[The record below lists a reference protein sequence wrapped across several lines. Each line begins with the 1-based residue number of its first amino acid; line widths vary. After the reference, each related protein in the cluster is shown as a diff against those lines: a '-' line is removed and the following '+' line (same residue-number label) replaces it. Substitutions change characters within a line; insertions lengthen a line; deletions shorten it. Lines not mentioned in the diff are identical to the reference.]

1 MDGKNDQSI
10 WAKNIPMKEQWQ
22 IIKRLFSF
30 FMYYKAQII
39 VAIIGAFLV
48 SAINMVLPYGLQYFL
63 DHFLLNQSATTQIIL
78 FAGLL
83 YALVSIVKAILQ
95 FVYEYYYAIGAEYT
109 LEKVRKALYRKL
121 HKLGMRYFD
130 QTPAGSIV
138 SRVTND
144 TMTLSSFLT
153 VINSTLMA
161 IFSIITALIAMFM
174 TNKTAGL
181 LMLVFL
187 PIMLLIM
194 YIYSLQ
200 SSKLY
205 RDFRERLS
213 RINTNLNESIEG
225 VSVIQQFKQEERMT
239 NLFENE
245 NGGLQNVR
253 LNMIRMNSL
262 LLSPLTSLLYSLA
275 LAVSLMYFG
284 FPLHDVFVP
293 AGVVYA
299 FSQYISQLFNPI
311 ATMMDQMTLFQDG
324 IVAGKRIFRI
334 LDNTEYEPKQNAVQG
349 LKIKEGKIEF
359 KHVSFSYDGKH
370 EILHDISFTVNP
382 GETLG
387 IVGHTGSG
395 KSSIINVMMRF
406 YEFSQGQILI
416 DGVDIKKYPKE
427 ELRKKLGLVL
437 QEPFMFY
444 GDISSNIRLYNHK
457 ITDQQIKTA
466 AKEVQAD
473 QFIEKMPGQYHAKVI
488 EGGTELS
495 QGERQLISFA
505 RTLVIDPKIL
515 VLDEATANVDTETET
530 LIQQGLK
537 RLRKGRTTLAIAHRL
552 STIAD
557 ADQIIVLDKGRII
570 EKGTHEQLLA
580 QKGYYYNLYTLQNDG
595 GRRQQLWIKNLHFSN

>member
-1 MDGKNDQSI
+1 MDEKSNQSI

-30 FMYYKAQII
+30 FMYYKVQII

-48 SAINMVLPYGLQYFL
+48 SAINMLLPYGLQYFL

-83 YALVSIVKAILQ
+83 YALVSIIKAILQ
-95 FVYEYYYAIGAEYT
+95 FVYEYYYAVGAEYT
-109 LEKVRKALYRKL
+109 LEKVRKVLYRKL
-121 HKLGMRYFD
+121 HRLGMRYFD

-153 VINSTLMA
+153 VVNSTLMA

-174 TNKTAGL
+174 TNKIAGL

-194 YIYSLQ
+194 YVYSLQ

-239 NLFENE
+239 NLFEGE

-253 LNMIRMNSL
+253 LNMIQMNSL

-359 KHVSFSYDGKH
+359 KHVNFSYDGKH

-406 YEFSQGQILI
+406 YEFYQGKILI
-416 DGVDIKKYPKE
+416 DGVDIRKYPKE

-505 RTLVIDPKIL
+505 RTLVTDPKIL

-595 GRRQQLWIKNLHFSN
+595 GES

>member
-1 MDGKNDQSI
+1 MDEKSNQSI

-30 FMYYKAQII
+30 FMYYKVQII

-48 SAINMVLPYGLQYFL
+48 SAINMLLPYGLQYFL

-83 YALVSIVKAILQ
+83 YALVSIIKAILQ
-95 FVYEYYYAIGAEYT
+95 FVYEYYYAVGAEYT
-109 LEKVRKALYRKL
+109 LEKVRKVLYRKL
-121 HKLGMRYFD
+121 HRLGMRYFD

-153 VINSTLMA
+153 VVNSTLMA

-174 TNKTAGL
+174 TNKIAGL

-194 YIYSLQ
+194 YVYSLQ

-239 NLFENE
+239 NLFEGE
-245 NGGLQNVR
+245 NGRLQNVR
-253 LNMIRMNSL
+253 LNMIQMNSL

-505 RTLVIDPKIL
+505 RTLVTDPKIL

-595 GRRQQLWIKNLHFSN
+595 GES

>member
-1 MDGKNDQSI
+1 MDEKSNQSI

-30 FMYYKAQII
+30 FMYYKVQII

-48 SAINMVLPYGLQYFL
+48 SAINMLLPYGLQYFL

-83 YALVSIVKAILQ
+83 YALVSIIKAILQ
-95 FVYEYYYAIGAEYT
+95 FVYEYYYAVGAEYT
-109 LEKVRKALYRKL
+109 LEKVRKVLYRKL
-121 HKLGMRYFD
+121 HRLGMRYFD

-153 VINSTLMA
+153 VVNSTLMA

-174 TNKTAGL
+174 TNKIAVL

-194 YIYSLQ
+194 YVYSLQ

-239 NLFENE
+239 NLFEGE

-359 KHVSFSYDGKH
+359 KHVNFSYDGKH
-370 EILHDISFTVNP
+370 EILHDISFTINP

-406 YEFSQGQILI
+406 YEFYQGKILI
-416 DGVDIKKYPKE
+416 DGVDIRKYPKE

-505 RTLVIDPKIL
+505 RTLVTDPKIL

-595 GRRQQLWIKNLHFSN
+595 GES

>member
-1 MDGKNDQSI
+1 MDEKSNQSI

-30 FMYYKAQII
+30 FMYYKVQII

-48 SAINMVLPYGLQYFL
+48 SAINMLLPYGLQYFL

-83 YALVSIVKAILQ
+83 YALVSIIKAILQ
-95 FVYEYYYAIGAEYT
+95 FVYEYYYAVGAEYT
-109 LEKVRKALYRKL
+109 LEKVRKVLYRKL
-121 HKLGMRYFD
+121 HRLGMRYFD

-153 VINSTLMA
+153 VVNSTLMA

-174 TNKTAGL
+174 TNKIAGL

-194 YIYSLQ
+194 YVYSLQ

-239 NLFENE
+239 NLFEGE

-253 LNMIRMNSL
+253 LNMIQMNSL

-299 FSQYISQLFNPI
+299 FSQYTSQLFNPI

-359 KHVSFSYDGKH
+359 KHVNFSYDGKH

-406 YEFSQGQILI
+406 YEFYQGKILI
-416 DGVDIKKYPKE
+416 DGVDIRKYPKE

-505 RTLVIDPKIL
+505 RTLVTDPKIL

-595 GRRQQLWIKNLHFSN
+595 GES

>member
-194 YIYSLQ
+194 LLIMYIYSPQ

-595 GRRQQLWIKNLHFSN
+595 GRRQ

>member
-488 EGGTELS
+488 GGGTELS

-505 RTLVIDPKIL
+505 RTLVTDPKIL

-595 GRRQQLWIKNLHFSN
+595 GRRQ

>member
-130 QTPAGSIV
+130 QTSAGSIV

-359 KHVSFSYDGKH
+359 KHVNFSYDGKH
-370 EILHDISFTVNP
+370 EILHDISFTINP

-406 YEFSQGQILI
+406 YEFYQGQILI
-416 DGVDIKKYPKE
+416 DGVDIKKYPKK

-444 GDISSNIRLYNHK
+444 GDINSNIRLYNHK

-466 AKEVQAD
+466 ANEVQAD
-473 QFIEKMPGQYHAKVI
+473 QFIEKMPDQYHAKVI

-505 RTLVIDPKIL
+505 RTLVTDPKIL

-595 GRRQQLWIKNLHFSN
+595 GRELD

>member
-1 MDGKNDQSI
+1 MDEKSNQSI

-22 IIKRLFSF
+22 IIKRLFGF
-30 FMYYKAQII
+30 FMYYKVQII

-48 SAINMVLPYGLQYFL
+48 SAINMLLPYGLQYFL

-83 YALVSIVKAILQ
+83 YALVSIIKAILQ
-95 FVYEYYYAIGAEYT
+95 FVYEYYYAVGAEYT
-109 LEKVRKALYRKL
+109 LEKVRKVLYRKL
-121 HKLGMRYFD
+121 HRLGMRYFD

-153 VINSTLMA
+153 VVNSTLMA

-174 TNKTAGL
+174 TNKIAVL

-194 YIYSLQ
+194 YVYSLQ

-239 NLFENE
+239 NLFEGE

-253 LNMIRMNSL
+253 LNMIQMNSL

-359 KHVSFSYDGKH
+359 KHVNFSYDGKH

-406 YEFSQGQILI
+406 YEFYQGKILI
-416 DGVDIKKYPKE
+416 DGVDIRKYPKE

-505 RTLVIDPKIL
+505 RTLVTDPKIL

-595 GRRQQLWIKNLHFSN
+595 GES

>member
-1 MDGKNDQSI
+1 MMDEKSNQSI

-30 FMYYKAQII
+30 FMYYKVQII

-48 SAINMVLPYGLQYFL
+48 SAINMLLPYGLQYFL
-63 DHFLLNQSATTQIIL
+63 DHFLLDQSATTQIIL

-83 YALVSIVKAILQ
+83 YALVSIIKAILQ
-95 FVYEYYYAIGAEYT
+95 FVYEYYYAVGAEYT
-109 LEKVRKALYRKL
+109 LEKVRKVLYRKL

-153 VINSTLMA
+153 VVNSTLMA
-161 IFSIITALIAMFM
+161 IFSIITALVAMFM

-194 YIYSLQ
+194 YVYSLQ

-359 KHVSFSYDGKH
+359 KHVNFSYDGKH
-370 EILHDISFTVNP
+370 EILHDISFTINP

-406 YEFSQGQILI
+406 YEFYQGQILI
-416 DGVDIKKYPKE
+416 DGVDIKKYPKK

-444 GDISSNIRLYNHK
+444 GDINSNIRLYNHK
-457 ITDQQIKTA
+457 ITDQQIKIA
-466 AKEVQAD
+466 ANEVQAD
-473 QFIEKMPGQYHAKVI
+473 QFIEKMPDQYHAKVI

-505 RTLVIDPKIL
+505 RTLVTDPKIL

-595 GRRQQLWIKNLHFSN
+595 GRELD